1 MKAKFQKIGALWLK
15 ESQRTGREFYA
26 GTVTTPNGETFDVFM
41 FPNKFATLENGQ
53 PLYTLHTPEREHV
66 DEPIIENPDW

>member
-15 ESQRTGREFYA
+15 ESQSTGREFYA
-26 GTVTTPNGETFDVFM
+26 GTVTTPTGETFDVFM

-53 PLYTLHTPEREHV
+53 PLYTLHTPEREL
-66 DEPIIENPDW
+66 IEEQPYEAPDW